1 MTKRT
6 KPVIKSVST
15 APTSNCRCT
24 ICGRK
29 ITERQH
35 ILAMGGKTYCESCYQ
50 DSLFA
55 NAGTRHRPTLERC
68 DG

>member
-1 MTKRT
+1 MTKHA
-6 KPVIKSVST
+6 KSSIKSVST
-15 APTSNCRCT
+15 VPASSCRCT

-35 ILAMGGKTYCESCYQ
+35 ILAMGRQTYCESCYR

-55 NAGTRHRPTLERC
+55 NAGTGHSRTLEGC